1 MSVRRLHS
9 EQPSS
14 FEFSAENLDWAKHVI
29 DRYPEGRQ
37 ASAVIPL
44 LMRAQE
50 QEGWVSQP
58 AIEYVADMLS
68 MPYIR
73 VLEVATFYTQ
83 FQLQPVGKKAH
94 IQVCGTTPCMLRGAE
109 GLIKVCKNKIA
120 KTPFTLSDDGN
131 FSWEEVECAGACVN
145 APMVQI
151 FKDTY
156 EDLTPEILEDLI
168 AKFAAG
174 EEVTPGSQLEG
185 RIGSAPIEGQVTLT
199 DPKLYDG
206 SMVKWGLGAGIDE
219 EADTTAEVN
228 KADQKPVTAAK
239 PESAPA
245 TDKPTAKKAMPA
257 EKTPNEKT
265 ETETAAAKKTAA
277 KKTADTKSAAESP
290 KKAEPKGD
298 EDGVAPE
305 LLSDP
310 VGGLPDDLKE
320 ISGIGPKIE
329 EKLNGLGVYHFAQI
343 ANWTDE
349 NRAYVD
355 SHLSFRGRIARENW
369 IEQAKVLADGGDTEF
384 SKRVLAGDV
393 KSSKS
398 KGDK

>member
-1 MSVRRLHS
+1 
-9 EQPSS
+9 
-14 FEFSAENLDWAKHVI
+14 
-29 DRYPEGRQ
+29 
-37 ASAVIPL
+37 
-44 LMRAQE
+44 
-50 QEGWVSQP
+50 
-58 AIEYVADMLS
+58 
-68 MPYIR
+68 
-73 VLEVATFYTQ
+73 
-83 FQLQPVGKKAH
+83 
-94 IQVCGTTPCMLRGAE
+94 
-109 GLIKVCKNKIA
+109 
-120 KTPFTLSDDGN
+120 
-131 FSWEEVECAGACVN
+131 
-145 APMVQI
+145 
-151 FKDTY
+151 
-156 EDLTPEILEDLI
+156 
-168 AKFAAG
+168 
-174 EEVTPGSQLEG
+174 
-185 RIGSAPIEGQVTLT
+185 
-199 DPKLYDG
+199 
-206 SMVKWGLGAGIDE
+206 MVKWGLGAGMDE
-219 EADTTAEVN
+219 EADPTAEVN

-245 TDKPTAKKAMPA
+245 KDTPSAKKAMPA

-277 KKTADTKSAAESP
+277 KKTAGTKSAAEAP
-290 KKAEPKGD
+290 KQAAPKDD
-298 EDGVAPE
+298 EDGIAPE

-355 SHLSFRGRIARENW
+355 SHLSFRGRIGRENW